1 MTFSKFKQESLF
13 PATSRQSSGANFFM
27 RQICVK
33 CPTVQKGGMT
43 LTEYKTMFTLW
54 CIVKSPLIL
63 GSDLRTMEENDE
75 AYKVRNRFLSRNL
88 LKSIQNIHES
98 KIKVEFENIL
108 TEPIQNMRD
117 IISRVCEESISRFKF
132 RF

>member
-1 MTFSKFKQESLF
+1 MAQVHKQRGSSF
-13 PATSRQSSGANFFM
+13 PRANFFM

-75 AYKVRNRFLSRNL
+75 AYKVRNRFYLR
-88 LKSIQNIHES
+88 
-98 KIKVEFENIL
+98 
-108 TEPIQNMRD
+108 T
-117 IISRVCEESISRFKF
+117 C
-132 RF
+132 

>member
-1 MTFSKFKQESLF
+1 MLATYWRF
-13 PATSRQSSGANFFM
+13 PHSNFFM

-63 GSDLRTMEENDE
+63 GSDLRTMEKSDE
-75 AYKVRNRFLSRNL
+75 AYKVRNRFYLR
-88 LKSIQNIHES
+88 
-98 KIKVEFENIL
+98 
-108 TEPIQNMRD
+108 T
-117 IISRVCEESISRFKF
+117 C
-132 RF
+132 

>member
-1 MTFSKFKQESLF
+1 
-13 PATSRQSSGANFFM
+13 
-27 RQICVK
+27 
-33 CPTVQKGGMT
+33 MT

-88 LKSIQNIHES
+88 LKPIQNIHES

-108 TEPIQNMRD
+108 TESIHNIRN
-117 IISRVCEESISRFKF
+117 ILSRICEESISKYIYDK
-132 RF
+132 